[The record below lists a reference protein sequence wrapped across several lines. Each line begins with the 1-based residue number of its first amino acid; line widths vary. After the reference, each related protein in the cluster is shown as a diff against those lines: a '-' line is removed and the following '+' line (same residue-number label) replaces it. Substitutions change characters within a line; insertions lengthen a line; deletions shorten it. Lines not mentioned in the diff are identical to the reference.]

1 MSVLG
6 LLSISVDPEPPDEA
20 DAFVGAAEE
29 VVGGAELAVEEVT
42 FKSSLP
48 LMLGVELGV
57 ELGVAVVVG
66 AAVEVEEGLE
76 EAAREE
82 QLGGSLVPGAHWRVP
97 SLIPL
102 QTSASDMDIP
112 LNSKA

>member
-29 VVGGAELAVEEVT
+29 VVGGAELAVEDVT

-57 ELGVAVVVG
+57 AVVVG
-66 AAVEVEEGLE
+66 AAAEVEEGLE